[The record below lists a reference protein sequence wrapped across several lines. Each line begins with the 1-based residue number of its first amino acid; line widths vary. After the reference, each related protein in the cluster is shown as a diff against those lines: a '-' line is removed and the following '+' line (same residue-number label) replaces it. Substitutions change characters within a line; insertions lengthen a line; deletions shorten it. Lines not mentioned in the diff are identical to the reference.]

1 MKLKINS
8 CGVCDCA
15 PEWQWHTMGF
25 SDYDL
30 WAVFRG
36 SGTIRPTSHGEISVH
51 DGTCILLTP
60 NTEYTA
66 RHDPEHPLLVITV
79 HFDFLNE
86 NGEKTFDE
94 RLQARLTAYPQF
106 FKDILLRVV
115 SLYNSNDEASAC
127 VYLSAALEEFRHADP
142 VESSAEIGV
151 WQKIVNEICT
161 EIDTSP
167 HTPRLCDFAET
178 YGYSERYVGKMFTQI
193 KKISFSVYAQNS
205 RINKAKTLLRL
216 TDMPISD
223 IAEELGFCDA
233 CHFTKNFGKIV
244 GISPLSYRK
253 QR

>member
-15 PEWQWHTMGF
+15 PEWQWHTAGF

-36 SGTIRPTSHGEISVH
+36 SGVIAPTGHAETAVH

-66 RHDPEHPLLVITV
+66 RHDPDHPLLVITV
-79 HFDFLNE
+79 HFDFLDE
-86 NGEKTFDE
+86 KGEKVFNE
-94 RLQARLTAYPQF
+94 RLQAKLMAYPGF

-115 SLYNSNDEASAC
+115 SHYNSNDERAAT
-127 VYLSAALEEFRHADP
+127 VYLAAALEEFAHADP
-142 VESSAEIGV
+142 AEAPSEIGA
-151 WQKIVNEICT
+151 WQKIINEICT
-161 EIDTSP
+161 EIDTVP
-167 HTPRLCDFAET
+167 HMPKLSYFAEK
-178 YGYSERYVGKMFTQI
+178 YGYSERYVGKMFTQF
-193 KKISFSVYAQNS
+193 KKISFSIYAQNS

-216 TDMPISD
+216 TDMPIAD

-244 GISPLSYRK
+244 GTSPLFYRK